1 MKIIKSCLNI
11 KVNVKGT
18 KDSGVETSTGK
29 NRLESQKQVG
39 LFTKLTEQNLET
51 IFEEIMK
58 NTWHSLIILS
68 HVL

>member
-1 MKIIKSCLNI
+1 
-11 KVNVKGT
+11 VKGT